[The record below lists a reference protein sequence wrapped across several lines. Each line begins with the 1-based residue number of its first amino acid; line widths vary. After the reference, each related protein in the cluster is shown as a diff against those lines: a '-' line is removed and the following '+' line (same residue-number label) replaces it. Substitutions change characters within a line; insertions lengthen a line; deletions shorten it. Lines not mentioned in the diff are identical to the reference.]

1 VLTDAFPA
9 IEETRRGVRMEAMA
23 DLENGIEMG
32 IVVHEL
38 TPVQAAQWRLAT
50 AGVTRRLVRSTRGR
64 SAEILELIDT
74 GKREFADLHAAD

>member
-1 VLTDAFPA
+1 
-9 IEETRRGVRMEAMA
+9 MEAIA

-50 AGVTRRLVRSTRGR
+50 AEVTRRLVRSTGGR
-64 SAEILELIDT
+64 SIEILEIIEA
-74 GKREFADLHAAD
+74 GKREFAESQVAE